1 MNKKLILEIGTIV
14 IVSILI
20 STLCIAL
27 TIKAI
32 EIKITSNKVVETYE
46 STLDEISVDYDD
58 DNKQYEVFVNNKL
71 YYVAED
77 EIKVLPYYKNEVV
90 VEITKN
96 GKCNLIFYI
105 EYIH

>member
-1 MNKKLILEIGTIV
+1 MSKKLTVAIV
-14 IVSILI
+14 IVGILI
-20 STLCIAL
+20 SILCIVL
-27 TIKAI
+27 TVKIKT
-32 EIKITSNKVVETYE
+32 TSSKVVETYE
-46 STLDEISVDYDD
+46 STLDDISVDYDD
-58 DNKQYEVFVNNKL
+58 DNKRYEVFVNNKH

>member
-1 MNKKLILEIGTIV
+1 MSKKLTVAIV
-14 IVSILI
+14 IVGVLISIL
-20 STLCIAL
+20 CIVL
-27 TIKAI
+27 TVKIKT
-32 EIKITSNKVVETYE
+32 TSSKVVESYE
-46 STLDEISVDYDD
+46 STLDDISVDYDD
-58 DNKQYEVFVNNKL
+58 DNKQYDVFVNNKH

>member
-1 MNKKLILEIGTIV
+1 MSKKLTVAIV
-14 IVSILI
+14 IVGILI
-20 STLCIAL
+20 SILCIVL
-27 TIKAI
+27 TVKIKT
-32 EIKITSNKVVETYE
+32 TSSKVVESYE
-46 STLDEISVDYDD
+46 STLDDISVDYDD
-58 DNKQYEVFVNNKL
+58 DNKRYEVFVNNKH

>member
-1 MNKKLILEIGTIV
+1 MRKELILAIV
-14 IVSILI
+14 IGILI
-20 STLCIAL
+20 SILCIVL
-27 TIKAI
+27 TVKIKT
-32 EIKITSNKVVETYE
+32 TSSKVVESYE
-46 STLDEISVDYDD
+46 STLDDISVDYDD
-58 DNKQYEVFVNNKL
+58 DNKQYEVFVNNKH

>member
-1 MNKKLILEIGTIV
+1 MNWKLIIA
-14 IVSILI
+14 ILTGYI
-20 STLCIAL
+20 FIILAMILGVFLAF
-27 TIKAI
+27 
-32 EIKITSNKVVETYE
+32 NKPRTQNVVVETYE
-46 STLDEISVDYDD
+46 STLDDISVDYDD
-58 DNKQYEVFVNNKL
+58 DNKQYDVFVNNKH
-71 YYVAED
+71 YYVAEE

>member
-1 MNKKLILEIGTIV
+1 MSKKLTVAIATIY
-14 IVSILI
+14 IIFIFIWLSFAFKPK
-20 STLCIAL
+20 T
-27 TIKAI
+27 
-32 EIKITSNKVVETYE
+32 TSSKVVESYE
-46 STLDEISVDYDD
+46 STLDDISVDYDD
-58 DNKQYEVFVNNKL
+58 DNKQYDVFVNNKH

>member
-1 MNKKLILEIGTIV
+1 MRKELILAIV
-14 IVSILI
+14 IVGILI
-20 STLCIAL
+20 SILCIVL
-27 TIKAI
+27 TVKIKT
-32 EIKITSNKVVETYE
+32 TSSKVVETYE
-46 STLDEISVDYDD
+46 STLDDISVDYDD
-58 DNKQYEVFVNNKL
+58 DNKQYDVFVNNKH

>member
-1 MNKKLILEIGTIV
+1 MNKKLTVAIV
-14 IVSILI
+14 IVGILMSI
-20 STLCIAL
+20 LCIAL
-27 TIKAI
+27 VVKTV
-32 EIKITSNKVVETYE
+32 EIKITSNKVVESYE
-46 STLDEISVDYDD
+46 STIDEIAVDYDD
-58 DNKQYEVFVNNKL
+58 DNKQYDVFVNNKH

-105 EYIH
+105 EYMH

>member
-1 MNKKLILEIGTIV
+1 MNNKLTVAIATIY
-14 IVSILI
+14 IIFIFIWLSFAFKPK
-20 STLCIAL
+20 T
-27 TIKAI
+27 
-32 EIKITSNKVVETYE
+32 TSKVVESYE
-46 STLDEISVDYDD
+46 STLDDISVDYDD
-58 DNKQYEVFVNNKL
+58 DNKRYEVFVNNKH

>member
-1 MNKKLILEIGTIV
+1 MNKRKITTIV
-14 IVSILI
+14 IVSILMSI
-20 STLCIAL
+20 LCIAL
-27 TIKAI
+27 VVKTI
-32 EIKITSNKVVETYE
+32 EIKTTSNKVVETYE
-46 STLDEISVDYDD
+46 STLDDISVDYDD
-58 DNKQYEVFVNNKL
+58 DNKQYDVFVNNKH

>member
-1 MNKKLILEIGTIV
+1 MRKELILAIV
-14 IVSILI
+14 IVGILI
-20 STLCIAL
+20 SILCIVL
-27 TIKAI
+27 TVKIKT
-32 EIKITSNKVVETYE
+32 TSSKVVETYE
-46 STLDEISVDYDD
+46 STLDDISVDYDD
-58 DNKQYEVFVNNKL
+58 DNKRYEVFVNNKH